1 MTGPLGF
8 QGDGL
13 QDAGS
18 LTIDYGGWYCGF
30 FPVLISCGWCR
41 SAGATVRQCLGLVAV
56 VGSLPMQVA
65 RRWMLSCSDG
75 VSAPSVCE
83 RGGVLEMLSNTR
95 PHMTLHTTQLAPAY
109 STSSRSARAVLG
121 HEGQP
126 VGGPEQSSIDRSC
139 ILMLSPSWFGGTSPR
154 SRSRWW

>member
-83 RGGVLEMLSNTR
+83 RGGVSELLSYTR
-95 PHMTLHTTQLAPAY
+95 LHTALVTSRQHRCRMATVSARTAVRARAGTFPTSY
-109 STSSRSARAVLG
+109 TSSAL
-121 HEGQP
+121 QT
-126 VGGPEQSSIDRSC
+126 C
-139 ILMLSPSWFGGTSPR
+139 
-154 SRSRWW
+154 

>member
-75 VSAPSVCE
+75 VSAPSVCG

-95 PHMTLHTTQLAPAY
+95 DVT
-109 STSSRSARAVLG
+109 
-121 HEGQP
+121 
-126 VGGPEQSSIDRSC
+126 
-139 ILMLSPSWFGGTSPR
+139 
-154 SRSRWW
+154 